1 MQRFLIQSS
10 ADIELTKQEGFMQ
23 RMFIWGLMAFVMS
36 HRLASGVTIG
46 QIDTFETGLDNW
58 FAGGLGPPPTQTPP
72 IPPFVAPSGGP
83 SGAGDAYMVITA
95 SERNGAGSRVVA
107 INGSQWAGDYIS
119 AGIGSIAMDLNNLG
133 MTDLTI
139 RLLFEDPIGGPPA
152 DEAVTNFG
160 AFLPVGSG
168 WMHFVFPISPFALT
182 AVDGSPAAAL
192 SNATLMRIINAP
204 TVGDAARQLG
214 VLGVDNIASQSAAA
228 VPEPSTVLFALT
240 GFASLVFL
248 RRRR

>member
-1 MQRFLIQSS
+1 LR
-10 ADIELTKQEGFMQ
+10 
-23 RMFIWGLMAFVMS
+23 
-36 HRLASGVTIG
+36 
-46 QIDTFETGLDNW
+46 
-58 FAGGLGPPPTQTPP
+58 
-72 IPPFVAPSGGP
+72 
-83 SGAGDAYMVITA
+83 TA
-95 SERNGAGSRVVA
+95 SYDHDENFRVAMVAEKTNAPQFTFLKAISKEFDIAPQRSAVVVA
-107 INGSQWAGDYIS
+107 INGSQWAGDYMS

-168 WMHFVFPISPFALT
+168 WMHFVFPISPSALT

-204 TVGDAARQLG
+204 TVGDATRQLG
-214 VLGVDNIASQSAAA
+214 VLGVNNIASQSAAA

-248 RRRR
+248 RPRR